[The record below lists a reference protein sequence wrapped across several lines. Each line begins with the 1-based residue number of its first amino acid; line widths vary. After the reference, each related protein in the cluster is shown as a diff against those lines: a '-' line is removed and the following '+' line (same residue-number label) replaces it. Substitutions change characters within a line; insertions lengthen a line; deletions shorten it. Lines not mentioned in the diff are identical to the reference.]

1 MNKLSILILFLLP
14 LNLFGQTWQK
24 TVKFL
29 DSKGSVVK
37 EYPTQVTAVEFKVYP
52 DQKQCQITYVNASGK
67 STHTPMIS
75 NNMEMM
81 ANGQQFYHWDGA
93 FIQSTLKINFS
104 SKTGNILLAEYQE
117 TYRGGSGK
125 LVVFQKVQ
133 SNVNS
138 K

>member
-29 DSKGSVVK
+29 DSQGSIVK
-37 EYPTQVTAVEFKVYP
+37 EYPSQVTDVKFKVYP
-52 DQKQCQITYVNASGK
+52 EQKQCQITYVSASGK

-75 NNMEMM
+75 NNMEMK
-81 ANGQQFYHWDGA
+81 ANGQRFYHWDGT
-93 FIQSTLKINFS
+93 FIQSTLRMNFN
-104 SKTGNILLAEYQE
+104 KTGDILLAEYRE
-117 TYRGGSGK
+117 TYRGNSGK
-125 LVVFQKVQ
+125 VVIFEKVQ
-133 SNVNS
+133 PNTTS

>member
-29 DSKGSVVK
+29 DSKGSIVK

-52 DQKQCQITYVNASGK
+52 DQKQCQILYVTIAGK

-75 NNMEMM
+75 NNMVLQK
-81 ANGQQFYHWDGA
+81 NGQQFYHWNGT

-104 SKTGNILLAEYQE
+104 KTGDILLAEYRE
-117 TYRGGSGK
+117 TYRGNSGK
-125 LVVFQKVQ
+125 IVIFEKVQ